1 MTREVNGHK
10 LFGFVNLYPNGHHL
24 PMHPLGAT
32 LCPMSTSTSAVLD
45 AGRGPAE
52 HDVRTQIIEAATAHF
67 SHYGY
72 DKTTVSDLAKAIGF
86 SKAYIYKFFASKQ
99 AIGEV
104 ICANCLAQIES
115 DVHAAL
121 KGVEAAPDRLRV
133 LFTAIVDASLRLF
146 LQDRRLYEIAVAAA
160 TDQWPSTQAY
170 QSRIRH
176 LVEEILK
183 EGRAS
188 GAFESKTPLDQTSR
202 AVYQVLVPYL
212 NPVTLPHLSD
222 LHKEDPRATQDLVLR
237 SLALRL

>member
-1 MTREVNGHK
+1 MN
-10 LFGFVNLYPNGHHL
+10 
-24 PMHPLGAT
+24 
-32 LCPMSTSTSAVLD
+32 

-104 ICANCLAQIES
+104 ICANCLGQIES
-115 DVHAAL
+115 EVHQAL
-121 KGVEAAPDRLRV
+121 QGLPAAPDRLGV

-146 LQDRRLYEIAVAAA
+146 FQDRRLYEIAVAAA

-170 QSRIRH
+170 QGRIRQ
-176 LVEEILK
+176 LVEEILR

-188 GAFESKTPLDQTSR
+188 GAFESKTSLEQTSR

-212 NPVTLPHLSD
+212 NPVTLPHLSS
-222 LHKEDPRATQDLVLR
+222 LHEEAPKAIQDLVLR
-237 SLALRL
+237 SLAP

>member
-1 MTREVNGHK
+1 
-10 LFGFVNLYPNGHHL
+10 
-24 PMHPLGAT
+24 
-32 LCPMSTSTSAVLD
+32 MSTSTLAALD

-104 ICANCLAQIES
+104 ICANCLVQIER
-115 DVHAAL
+115 DVHEAL
-121 KGVEAAPDRLRV
+121 KGVHAAPDRLRT
-133 LFTAIVDASLRLF
+133 LFTAIVEASLRLF

-160 TDQWPSTQAY
+160 TDRWPSTQAY
-170 QSRIRH
+170 EGRIRQ

-188 GAFESKTPLDQTSR
+188 GAFESTTRLEDTSR

-212 NPVTLPHLSD
+212 NPVTLPHLAA
-222 LHKEDPRATQDLVLR
+222 LHEEAPTALQELVLR
-237 SLALRL
+237 SLAQER

>member
-1 MTREVNGHK
+1 
-10 LFGFVNLYPNGHHL
+10 
-24 PMHPLGAT
+24 
-32 LCPMSTSTSAVLD
+32 MSTSSSAALD

-52 HDVRTQIIEAATAHF
+52 HDVRAQIIEAATAHF

-104 ICANCLAQIES
+104 ICTNCLAQIEGE
-115 DVHAAL
+115 VHAAL
-121 KGVEAAPDRLRV
+121 EEVQAPPDRLRV
-133 LFTAIVDASLRLF
+133 LFTVIVEASLRLF

-160 TDQWPSTQAY
+160 TDEWPSTQAY
-170 QSRIRH
+170 KGRIRQ

-188 GAFESKTPLDQTSR
+188 GVFERATPLEATSQ

-212 NPVTLPHLSD
+212 NPVTLPHLSA
-222 LHKEDPRATQDLVLR
+222 LQAEAPTALQDLVLR
-237 SLALRL
+237 SLAPQRE

>member
-1 MTREVNGHK
+1 
-10 LFGFVNLYPNGHHL
+10 
-24 PMHPLGAT
+24 
-32 LCPMSTSTSAVLD
+32 MSTSLSAAFD

-67 SHYGY
+67 SHFGY

-115 DVHAAL
+115 EVHEAL
-121 KGVEAAPDRLRV
+121 QGVQAAPDRLRV

-146 LQDRRLYEIAVAAA
+146 LHDRRLYEIAVAAA
-160 TDQWPSTQAY
+160 TDRWPSTQAY
-170 QSRIRH
+170 QSRIRG

-183 EGRAS
+183 EGRDA
-188 GAFESKTPLDQTSR
+188 GAFERRTPLDQTSR

-212 NPVTLPHLSD
+212 NPVTLPHLSG
-222 LHKEDPRATQDLVLR
+222 LHEEAPTALQELVLR
-237 SLALRL
+237 SLAP

>member
-1 MTREVNGHK
+1 
-10 LFGFVNLYPNGHHL
+10 
-24 PMHPLGAT
+24 
-32 LCPMSTSTSAVLD
+32 MSTSISAAMN

-104 ICANCLAQIES
+104 ICANCLGQIES
-115 DVHAAL
+115 EVHQAL
-121 KGVEAAPDRLRV
+121 QGLPAAPDRLGV

-146 LQDRRLYEIAVAAA
+146 FQDRRLYEIAVAAA

-170 QSRIRH
+170 QGRIRQ
-176 LVEEILK
+176 LVEEILR

-188 GAFESKTPLDQTSR
+188 GAFESKTSLEQTSR

-212 NPVTLPHLSD
+212 NPVTLPHLSS
-222 LHKEDPRATQDLVLR
+222 LHEEAPKAIQDLVLR
-237 SLALRL
+237 SLAP

>member
-1 MTREVNGHK
+1 MN
-10 LFGFVNLYPNGHHL
+10 N
-24 PMHPLGAT
+24 AT
-32 LCPMSTSTSAVLD
+32 KIKADDL
-45 AGRGPAE
+45 RGPAE

-104 ICANCLAQIES
+104 ICGNCLAQIES

-121 KGVEAAPDRLRV
+121 QGAQAAPDRLRV

-160 TDQWPSTQAY
+160 TDKWPSTQAY
-170 QSRIRH
+170 QGRIRQ

-183 EGRAS
+183 EGRDS
-188 GAFESKTPLDQTSR
+188 GAFENNTPLDQTSR

-222 LHKEDPRATQDLVLR
+222 LHHEEPRAMQDLVLR
-237 SLALRL
+237 SLAPKV

>member
-1 MTREVNGHK
+1 
-10 LFGFVNLYPNGHHL
+10 
-24 PMHPLGAT
+24 
-32 LCPMSTSTSAVLD
+32 MSTSSSAALD

-104 ICANCLAQIES
+104 ICTNCLAQIEGE
-115 DVHAAL
+115 VQAAL
-121 KGVEAAPDRLRV
+121 EGVQAPPERLRV
-133 LFTAIVDASLRLF
+133 LFTVIVEASLRLF

-160 TDQWPSTQAY
+160 TDEWPSTQAY
-170 QSRIRH
+170 KGRIRQ

-188 GAFESKTPLDQTSR
+188 GVFERATPLEATSQ

-212 NPVTLPHLSD
+212 NPVTLPHLSV
-222 LHKEDPRATQDLVLR
+222 LHAEAPTALQDLVLR
-237 SLALRL
+237 SLAPQR

>member
-1 MTREVNGHK
+1 MWRCERGALPGEGEPILEWSLFARIGTRR
-10 LFGFVNLYPNGHHL
+10 YP
-24 PMHPLGAT
+24 
-32 LCPMSTSTSAVLD
+32 CPMSISPSAALD

-121 KGVEAAPDRLRV
+121 QGVDAAPDRLRV
-133 LFTAIVDASLRLF
+133 LFTRIAASMKSLWRP
-146 LQDRRLYEIAVAAA
+146 RRI
-160 TDQWPSTQAY
+160 D
-170 QSRIRH
+170 
-176 LVEEILK
+176 
-183 EGRAS
+183 GRRPRPTKAAS
-188 GAFESKTPLDQTSR
+188 GSLSR
-202 AVYQVLVPYL
+202 
-212 NPVTLPHLSD
+212 SF
-222 LHKEDPRATQDLVLR
+222 
-237 SLALRL
+237 

>member
-1 MTREVNGHK
+1 
-10 LFGFVNLYPNGHHL
+10 
-24 PMHPLGAT
+24 
-32 LCPMSTSTSAVLD
+32 MSISPSAALD

-104 ICANCLAQIES
+104 ICANCLGQIES
-115 DVHAAL
+115 EVHGAL
-121 KGVEAAPDRLRV
+121 RGVQAPPERLRV
-133 LFTAIVDASLRLF
+133 LFTVIVEASLRLF

-160 TDQWPSTQAY
+160 TDHWPSTQAY
-170 QSRIRH
+170 QGRIRQ
-176 LVEEILK
+176 LVEEILAA
-183 EGRAS
+183 GRAS
-188 GAFESKTPLDQTSR
+188 GAFENSTPLEESSR

-212 NPVTLPHLSD
+212 NPVTLPHLSVWHEEAPTA
-222 LHKEDPRATQDLVLR
+222 LQDLVLR
-237 SLALRL
+237 SLSPLR

>member
-1 MTREVNGHK
+1 MGK
-10 LFGFVNLYPNGHHL
+10 PIPDWSLFARVTAQRY
-24 PMHPLGAT
+24 AS
-32 LCPMSTSTSAVLD
+32 PMSTSSSAALD

-104 ICANCLAQIES
+104 ICTNCLAQIEGE
-115 DVHAAL
+115 VHAAL
-121 KGVEAAPDRLRV
+121 EGVQTPPDRLRV
-133 LFTAIVDASLRLF
+133 LFTVIVEASLRLF

-170 QSRIRH
+170 KGRIRQ

-188 GAFESKTPLDQTSR
+188 GVFERATPLEATSQ

-212 NPVTLPHLSD
+212 NPVTLPHLAA
-222 LHKEDPRATQDLVLR
+222 LHAEAPTALQDLVLR
-237 SLALRL
+237 SLAPQ

>member
-1 MTREVNGHK
+1 
-10 LFGFVNLYPNGHHL
+10 
-24 PMHPLGAT
+24 
-32 LCPMSTSTSAVLD
+32 MSTSIPAALD

-52 HDVRTQIIEAATAHF
+52 HDVRTQIIDAATAHF

-72 DKTTVSDLAKAIGF
+72 EKTTVSDLAKAIGF

-121 KGVEAAPDRLRV
+121 QGVTAAPDRLRV

-160 TDQWPSTQAY
+160 TDRWPSTQAY
-170 QSRIRH
+170 QGRIRQ
-176 LVEEILK
+176 LVEEILE
-183 EGRAS
+183 EGRVS
-188 GAFESKTPLDQTSR
+188 GAFENKTPLDKTSR

-212 NPVTLPHLSD
+212 NPVTLPHLSG
-222 LHKEDPRATQDLVLR
+222 LHEEAPKAMQELVLR
-237 SLALRL
+237 SLAP